1 MTDDATRQIEQSE
14 PESAATPATD
24 AAPAGGGTATP
35 VVTAGAGANRAR
47 WAIGLGVAGL
57 AIVAVIAAVLTL
69 GSRPTPPALT
79 YIPADA
85 VLVVEIRPDLP
96 GDQLQKLGNLLAHF
110 PGFADQSTLPAKLDE
125 SFAQLVGRATDGSVN
140 YIADI
145 KPWLSGP
152 AFVALLPPSDGATAD
167 SPQSFLHGVASLTTT
182 GSVACETLHEGVVG
196 VTHETYRNL
205 DLVIDPG
212 GASACVVDGTQA
224 LIGDTASVRKAI
236 DAHADGTAI
245 NKDATYQ
252 EARASLQGDQ
262 LGSFYLSGSGYLA
275 MLDELAE
282 LSPEMPDMSSFAGAF
297 PAWVVQGLRAE
308 DDAIVLDSVVEV
320 SPAAAGASPGQSF
333 LPVPPAHA
341 SAILPLAPANTI
353 VYFES
358 QGIGVNLQ
366 NAVKAFEAFPVYEP
380 MLQML
385 DQAGGAGE
393 LVGWIEDAGV
403 IVINGD
409 AGVTGGVAVV
419 TKDAAAATERV
430 ATLKGLLAL
439 AELGASGITTRET
452 TIGGVTVTTVSITD
466 LDSLVPPGQLPPGVA
481 IPDDAVIE
489 FSIAAKDRVIL
500 LSTGESFMTA
510 ALTVQP
516 GAGLADA
523 AGYRTATSRAL
534 PNSQATMYV
543 AIRDIVGL
551 VEPLIPAEARARW
564 DTEIKPYI
572 APFQALSMTS
582 AADPSGNGRSRLS
595 ITVTNP

>member
-1 MTDDATRQIEQSE
+1 MTDDATRQVEQSGT
-14 PESAATPATD
+14 ESGAPAT
-24 AAPAGGGTATP
+24 AEATAGVGTATP
-35 VVTAGAGANRAR
+35 VVTAAGGANRAR

-57 AIVAVIAAVLTL
+57 AVAAVIAAVVML

-85 VLVVEIRPDLP
+85 VLVVEVRPDLP

-110 PGFADQSTLPAKLDE
+110 PGFADQSTLPGKLDE
-125 SFAQLVGRATDGSVN
+125 SFAQLFGRASGGSVD
-140 YIADI
+140 YVADI

-152 AFVALLPPSDGATAD
+152 AFVAMLPPSGATAD
-167 SPQSFLHGVASLTTT
+167 DPMSFLHGVASLTTT
-182 GSVACETLHEGVVG
+182 GAVACDALVEGAG
-196 VTHETYRNL
+196 VTRETYRNL
-205 DLVIDPG
+205 DLVIEPR

-245 NKDATYQ
+245 DRNVAYQ

-262 LGSFYLSGSGYLA
+262 LGTLYLSGSGYLT

-282 LSPEMPDMSSFAGAF
+282 LSPDMPDMSSFAGAF
-297 PAWVVQGLRAE
+297 PAWLVQGLRAE

-320 SPAAAGASPGQSF
+320 APPTAGASAGPSL
-333 LPVPPAHA
+333 LPLPPAHA

-353 VYFES
+353 VYVES
-358 QGIGVNLQ
+358 QGIGVALQ
-366 NAVKAFEAFPVYEP
+366 NAVAALEAFPMYEP
-380 MLQML
+380 MLGLL
-385 DQAGGAGE
+385 DGAGGAGE

-403 IVINGD
+403 IVVNGES
-409 AGVTGGVAVV
+409 GVTGGVAVA

-430 ATLKGLLAL
+430 AALKGLLAL
-439 AELGASGITTRET
+439 AELGASGVETRET

-466 LDSLVPPGQLPPGVA
+466 LGSLVPPGQLPPGVA
-481 IPDDAVIE
+481 LPDDAVIE

-510 ALTVQP
+510 ALTVQS

-534 PNSQATMYV
+534 PNSQVTIYV

-551 VEPLIPAEARARW
+551 VEPLIPAEAKVQW
-564 DTEIKPYI
+564 DTEIKPYV